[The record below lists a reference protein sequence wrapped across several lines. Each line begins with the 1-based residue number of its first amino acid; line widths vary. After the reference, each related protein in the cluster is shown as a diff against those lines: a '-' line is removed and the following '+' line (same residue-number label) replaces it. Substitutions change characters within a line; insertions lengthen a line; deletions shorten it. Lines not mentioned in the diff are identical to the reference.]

1 MSSQYA
7 ATYNTELMT
16 TEETEQ
22 PQSIYGTLMQH
33 SQGLPNSRA
42 LACMIS
48 SLYKGQGAMPS
59 RLGLSRADFKD
70 LLQHHF
76 TGCRLPADPRTE
88 LEQQDR
94 AIEADDLKRLFLT
107 HRRDNE
113 QEREWIA
120 DILIAG
126 CMASDHLWQDLGL
139 WQRADLTALIQY
151 NFPSLAARNDRDMK
165 WKKFFYKQLC
175 ISEGIYICRAPS
187 CEVCTDYD
195 NCFGSEE

>member
-1 MSSQYA
+1 MNSQYA
-7 ATYNTELMT
+7 ATYNTGLMT
-16 TEETEQ
+16 TETEQ
-22 PQSIYGTLMQH
+22 TQSIYGILMQH
-33 SQGLPNSRA
+33 SQGLPNGRA

-59 RLGLSRADFKD
+59 RLGLSRADFKS
-70 LLQHHF
+70 LLQYHF
-76 TGCRLPADPRTE
+76 TGCRLPADPRIE
-88 LEQQDR
+88 LLSDER
-94 AIEADDLKRLFLT
+94 ALESDDLKRLFLT
-107 HRRDNE
+107 HRRSNDTE
-113 QEREWIA
+113 CEWIA
-120 DILIAG
+120 DMLIAG

-151 NFPSLAARNDRDMK
+151 NFPTLAAKNDRDMK

-187 CEVCTDYD
+187 CEVCADYD

>member
-1 MSSQYA
+1 MDYA
-7 ATYNTELMT
+7 VTYNTNLINNKIK
-16 TEETEQ
+16 Q
-22 PQSIYGTLMQH
+22 NQNIYGNLMQH

-48 SLYKGQGAMPS
+48 SLYKGQGAMPN
-59 RLGLSRADFKD
+59 RLGLSRSDFKQ
-70 LLQHHF
+70 LLQYHF
-76 TGCRLPADPRTE
+76 TGCQLPIDSGTE
-88 LEQQDR
+88 VDNQQKT
-94 AIEADDLKRLFLT
+94 IEMDDLKRLFLT

-113 QEREWIA
+113 KEREWIA

-139 WQRADLTALIQY
+139 WQRADLTNLIKY
-151 NFPSLAARNDRDMK
+151 NFPTLAAKNTRDMK

-175 ISEGIYICRAPS
+175 ISEGIYVCRAPS
-187 CEVCTDYD
+187 CEMCADYD

>member
-1 MSSQYA
+1 MNYA
-7 ATYNTELMT
+7 ATYDTDLISQQI
-16 TEETEQ
+16 EQ
-22 PQSIYGTLMQH
+22 NQNIYGNLMQH

-59 RLGLSRADFKD
+59 RLGLSRNDFKH

-76 TGCRLPADPRTE
+76 TGCQLPADPHDE
-88 LEQQDR
+88 IDSEQR
-94 AIEADDLKRLFLT
+94 AIEIDDLKRLFLT

-113 QEREWIA
+113 KEREWIA

-139 WQRADLTALIQY
+139 WQRADLTHLIQY
-151 NFPSLAARNDRDMK
+151 NFPTLAAKNDRDMK

-187 CEVCTDYD
+187 CEVCADYD